1 MKSARRL
8 ESEEAKA
15 DKIFKRQAQEL
26 EEAINNLKAAKF
38 GKVTNVF
45 KMAEVV
51 GGAKKQKEEAHGI
64 VDPETKEV
72 VVATEEIKRVS
83 LAHCV
88 QVLQNNPVEPE
99 AELFVKLESVMH
111 EAVMNDDTD
120 KETNIDKN
128 DFDNVLQKF
137 KQKNKQA

>member
-8 ESEEAKA
+8 ENEEAEV

-26 EEAINNLKAAKF
+26 EEAINNLKSAKF

-72 VVATEEIKRVS
+72 VVATEEIKKGQS
-83 LAHCV
+83 CPLC
-88 QVLQNNPVEPE
+88 
-99 AELFVKLESVMH
+99 
-111 EAVMNDDTD
+111 
-120 KETNIDKN
+120 
-128 DFDNVLQKF
+128 
-137 KQKNKQA
+137 